1 MLSNELVNII
11 RLRNMGEDVQR
22 QADKWTRAVN
32 TVDWLTAQLPVSSK
46 YQVISF
52 NTESRPAREG
62 TGGKWLEV
70 ANRAQFD
77 KLSAALRDIT
87 PVGGTSLEN
96 AFLALQQLSPSPDNI
111 FLITDGLPTQDSRG
125 PRGTKISGRDRQKL
139 FRAAVKQLPKGVP
152 VNVIL
157 APMEGDP
164 MAASEF
170 WQLAQA
176 TAGSFLAP
184 SRDWP

>member
-1 MLSNELVNII
+1 MLIATRGASGATNARANGNASFFSVKVMINVSRLV
-11 RLRNMGEDVQR
+11 
-22 QADKWTRAVN
+22 
-32 TVDWLTAQLPVSSK
+32 
-46 YQVISF
+46 
-52 NTESRPAREG
+52 PA
-62 TGGKWLEV
+62 
-70 ANRAQFD
+70 
-77 KLSAALRDIT
+77 
-87 PVGGTSLEN
+87 GGTSLEN

-164 MAASEF
+164 MAAVSY
-170 WQLAQA
+170 WKLAVNSGGA
-176 TAGSFLAP
+176 FLAP